1 MPHFDIDEAMRY
13 AGDKYSADAA
23 LDLSGMDEA
32 EAIRTLDEAFAEPS
46 EYFRSLIVRFDPAGP
61 DTGET
66 LFLPVGRYLLEKKK
80 AGEISRLEN
89 LLEIGAGFY
98 IEF

>member
-13 AGDKYSADAA
+13 AGDKYTADAA
-23 LDLSGMDEA
+23 LDLSGMEEA
-32 EAIRTLDEAFAEPS
+32 EAIRTLDEACAEPS

>member
-13 AGDKYSADAA
+13 AGDKHSADAV
-23 LDLSGMDEA
+23 LDLSDMEA
-32 EAIRTLDEAFAEPS
+32 EEAIRTLDEVFAEPS
-46 EYFRSLIVRFDPAGP
+46 EYFRSLIVRFTPAGP
-61 DTGET
+61 QTGET
-66 LFLPVGRYLLEKKK
+66 LFQPVGRYLLEKKK

-89 LLEIGAGFY
+89 LLELGAGFY